1 MREAPRA
8 PPPVIRLTGIKAK
21 SISGTSTGGNAG
33 HTRSHDNL
41 IDQFHRKGRRRDFP
55 LFEHGWG
62 KPELSRFNEAADESR
77 PLGTPLPVA

>member
-8 PPPVIRLTGIKAK
+8 PPPVIRLTGLKAR

-41 IDQFHRKGRRRDFP
+41 IHQFHRKGRRDFP
-55 LFEHGWG
+55 PFEHGGG
-62 KPELSRFNEAADESR
+62 KPELSLFNAAADESR
-77 PLGTPLPVA
+77 PPGDLLPVA